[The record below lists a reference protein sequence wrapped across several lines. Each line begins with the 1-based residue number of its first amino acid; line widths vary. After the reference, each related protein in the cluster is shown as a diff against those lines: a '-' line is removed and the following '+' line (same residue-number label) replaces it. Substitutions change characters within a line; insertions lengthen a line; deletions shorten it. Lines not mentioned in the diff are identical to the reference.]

1 MKLVVGLVRA
11 AIIGT
16 SDSGQHYLNL
26 FSCTFKKFLRRIVI
40 KSLCEKPAFRY
51 LAPFVVFMLLTEL
64 QRFADPQSIFFVYA
78 LKTILTGALILWV
91 FQGKYRE
98 IEGSFADLRA
108 AVLGVT
114 VLVVWI
120 LPTLIF
126 KDLPKDISFDPG
138 VFDNVLAQGAAIL
151 IRAAGAVLVVPIMEE
166 LLWRSFLMRYL
177 IQPDFLKI
185 PFGTYR
191 SIPFWITVAAF
202 TLVHRPW
209 EWPVAALTGI
219 LYGAYAVKTKNLKGC
234 ILAHA
239 VTNLGLAVYTVI
251 TGQWFFW

>member
-1 MKLVVGLVRA
+1 M
-11 AIIGT
+11 
-16 SDSGQHYLNL
+16 
-26 FSCTFKKFLRRIVI
+26 I
-40 KSLCEKPAFRY
+40 KSLCDKPAFRY
-51 LAPFVVFMLLTEL
+51 VAPFIVFMLLTEL
-64 QRFADPQSIFFVYA
+64 QRFAGPQTIFFVYA
-78 LKTILTGALILWV
+78 LKTILTGAFIVLA

-114 VLVVWI
+114 VLVLWI

-126 KDLPKDISFDPG
+126 NDLPKEVSFDPR
-138 VFDNVLAQGAAIL
+138 VFDNALAQCAAIL
-151 IRAAGAVLVVPIMEE
+151 IRTAGAVLVVPIMEE

-185 PFGTYR
+185 PFGTFR
-191 SIPFWITVAAF
+191 LFPFWITVAAF
-202 TLVHRPW
+202 TIVHRPW

-219 LYGAYAVKTKNLKGC
+219 LYGAYAVKTRNLKGC

-239 VTNLGLAVYTVI
+239 VTNLGLAIYTVI